1 MSSHPKS
8 SRNRP
13 SWLKVRVR
21 DSENARDVQ
30 ELMDRYHLHTVCRE
44 ANCPNRMECFDNRTA
59 TFLILGSVCT
69 RNCTFCNIT
78 KGDPETVDPA
88 EPEHIADAVETL
100 GLRYAVI
107 TSVTRDDFEDGG
119 AGHFAAVAAAVK
131 ERTPGV
137 LIELLI
143 PDFKGDRRALAAAV
157 RSGAEVLNHNVETVP
172 SLYPAVRPLA
182 DYEQSLTV
190 LRQAKEINPGLVTKS
205 GIMLGLG
212 ETQKEVTAVLEDLR
226 GAGCDLLT
234 IGQYLAPSSNH
245 HPVVEYVHPDIFE
258 QYAETARAL
267 GFTAVA
273 SAPFVRS
280 SYKAAEM
287 ALKALEATTI

>member
-8 SRNRP
+8 ARNRP
-13 SWLKVRVR
+13 PWLKVRVR
-21 DSENARDVQ
+21 DSENAHYVQ

-44 ANCPNRMECFDNRTA
+44 ANCPNRMECFDSRTA

-78 KGDPETVDPA
+78 KGEPEPVDPE
-88 EPEHIADAVETL
+88 EPGHIAEAVETL

-107 TSVTRDDFEDGG
+107 TSVTRDDLPDGG
-119 AGHFAAVAAAVK
+119 AGHFAAVARAVK

-143 PDFKGDRRALAAAV
+143 PDFKGARTALEKAV
-157 RSGAEVLNHNVETVP
+157 CSGAEVLNHNVETVP
-172 SLYPAVRPLA
+172 SLYSSVRPLA
-182 DYEQSLTV
+182 DYDQSLTV
-190 LRQAKEINPGLVTKS
+190 LREAKKIKPNIITKS

-212 ETQKEVTAVLEDLR
+212 EKQEEVTAVLEDLSS
-226 GAGCDLLT
+226 AGCDLLT
-234 IGQYLAPSSNH
+234 IGQYLAPSDQH
-245 HPVVEYVHPDIFE
+245 HSVVEYVHPDIFE
-258 QYAETARAL
+258 QYAEKARAL
-267 GFTAVA
+267 GFTAAA

-287 ALKALEATTI
+287 ALAAMKP